1 MYVFSYTVGI
11 QCYEKQVILA
21 HKTVH
26 SVHEKKKKK
35 TNGQHLFSTNDK
47 LVGGFEFP
55 F

>member
-1 MYVFSYTVGI
+1 MYGFSYTVGI

-26 SVHEKKKKK
+26 SVHEKKQKKQMDNIYFLRM
-35 TNGQHLFSTNDK
+35 TNWS
-47 LVGGFEFP
+47 GGFEFP